1 MWETESTAAIYAA
14 FMSEDVKDYNL
25 KQVNLVDTTDRR
37 QPVDRVHDRI
47 ASMLG
52 LLADAITPQDAL
64 SGSDASGGTVTSLTE
79 AVMGVSAGLV
89 LIANA
94 IAGLKDG

>member
-25 KQVNLVDTTDRR
+25 KQVNLVDTT
-37 QPVDRVHDRI
+37 DRI

-89 LIANA
+89 LIADA